1 MLVQQQTLQFSQYNE
16 LYDLIIPENNI
27 LRQIN
32 TLVDFSFIYNELSEK
47 YCHNNGRNAESPIKM
62 FKYLLLKCIYSISDV
77 DVVERSRY
85 DMSFKY
91 FLDMSPESDVIN
103 SSSLTKFRKLRL
115 KDNDL
120 LNLLIAKTVKLAM
133 DKGII
138 KAKSIIVDATHTKS
152 RSNPLSA
159 IEVLKER
166 AKLLRKTVYTQDDE
180 YKSKLPTKNESDDL
194 SKELEYCLELT
205 KTLLKDESISMIPT
219 IREKINLLKET
230 IDDTQDHY
238 TISNDKDARI
248 GHKSADSSF
257 FGYKT
262 HLAITEE
269 RIITAATVTSGEKG
283 DGPQLP
289 ALIKQSKENGI
300 EVDTVIG
307 DGAYSGKD
315 NLENAEEQ
323 NIKIVARLNPSVS
336 NGFRKKE
343 DEFEFNKDAGMF
355 ICPAGHMAIRRA
367 KHGKK
372 NIGTNQ
378 AYCYYFDI
386 EKCKT
391 CSKRQGCY
399 KDGAKSKTYS
409 VKINGETHSK
419 QIEFE
424 KTDFFKEK
432 AKHRYKVEAKN
443 GELKNR
449 HGYDRAIAYGLEN
462 MSLQA
467 AMTIFAVNLKRI
479 IKLQ

>member
-1 MLVQQQTLQFSQYNE
+1 MSISV
-16 LYDLIIPENNI
+16 
-27 LRQIN
+27 
-32 TLVDFSFIYNELSEK
+32 SFTNELSEK
-47 YCHNNGRNAESPIKM
+47 YCHDNGRNAESPIKM

-120 LNLLIAKTVKLAM
+120 LNLLIGKTVKLAM

-205 KTLLKDESISMIPT
+205 KTLLKDESISMIPA

-269 RIITAATVTSGEKG
+269 RIITPLERKEMEHIQEK
-283 DGPQLP
+283 
-289 ALIKQSKENGI
+289 
-300 EVDTVIG
+300 
-307 DGAYSGKD
+307 
-315 NLENAEEQ
+315 
-323 NIKIVARLNPSVS
+323 
-336 NGFRKKE
+336 
-343 DEFEFNKDAGMF
+343 
-355 ICPAGHMAIRRA
+355 
-367 KHGKK
+367 
-372 NIGTNQ
+372 
-378 AYCYYFDI
+378 
-386 EKCKT
+386 
-391 CSKRQGCY
+391 
-399 KDGAKSKTYS
+399 
-409 VKINGETHSK
+409 
-419 QIEFE
+419 
-424 KTDFFKEK
+424 
-432 AKHRYKVEAKN
+432 
-443 GELKNR
+443 
-449 HGYDRAIAYGLEN
+449 
-462 MSLQA
+462 
-467 AMTIFAVNLKRI
+467 I
-479 IKLQ
+479 I